1 MGLARA
7 QPALGPGPG
16 DRAGWGRPG
25 VHEEFGPAC
34 KRAGDH
40 AGHPPLAGGGPAT
53 LPGTVAGAKQLG
65 EKGGGTRRGGV
76 PGAEIRV
83 N

>member
-25 VHEEFGPAC
+25 VHEESGPAC
-34 KRAGDH
+34 KRAGDQ
-40 AGHPPLAGGGPAT
+40 AEHPPGGGPAT

-65 EKGGGTRRGGV
+65 GEGGHGGGV